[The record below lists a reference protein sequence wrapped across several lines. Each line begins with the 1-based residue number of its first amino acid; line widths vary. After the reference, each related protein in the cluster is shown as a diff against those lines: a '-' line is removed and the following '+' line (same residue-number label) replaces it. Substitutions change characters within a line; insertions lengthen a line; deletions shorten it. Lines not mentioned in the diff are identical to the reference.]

1 MKSKLYGMLGFDPAY
16 LLILLILLIVILFIC
31 FINLNRKYNQM
42 RKNYEVFM
50 SGEDGKS
57 LEESLLLKVQEIH
70 ELKKQAQEHE
80 RYLKDIQKKMEGSYQ
95 KVGIVKYNAFQE
107 MGGQLSFALTLLDEN
122 DNGWLLNSMHS
133 QEGCYLYIKE
143 IVKGE
148 SELELTQEETESL
161 EKAVF
166 QKSEEIESA

>member
-1 MKSKLYGMLGFDPAY
+1 
-16 LLILLILLIVILFIC
+16 
-31 FINLNRKYNQM
+31 
-42 RKNYEVFM
+42 
-50 SGEDGKS
+50 
-57 LEESLLLKVQEIH
+57 
-70 ELKKQAQEHE
+70 
-80 RYLKDIQKKMEGSYQ
+80 MEGSYQ